1 MQGLDF
7 HGLEWMFSAVLAVV
21 FLLVGVIKTFRYE
34 LARERFSWVKD
45 VPRSLVRII
54 GIAEILGALGLILPV
69 ATGIYPWLTPYA
81 AVGLALLMF
90 MAATFHAQ
98 RREWSDVML
107 CVILL
112 LFLAFVAYSRWGLV
126 PK

>member
-69 ATGIYPWLTPYA
+69 ATGIYPWLTVYA

>member
-69 ATGIYPWLTPYA
+69 ATGIYPWLTVYA

-112 LFLAFVAYSRWGLV
+112 LFLAFVASSRWGLV